1 MSLNLN
7 GDHMIDDFI
16 FNEEFKGEI
25 PESMAAVI
33 GVLGKEDAYKFYSF
47 FSDAQ
52 CVYVSEKSKK
62 ITEAVG
68 LEACK
73 RLAHCFYGEVIY
85 IPRAATILS
94 T

>member
-33 GVLGKEDAYKFYSF
+33 GVLGKEDAYILQTAR
-47 FSDAQ
+47 FSDFEN
-52 CVYVSEKSKK
+52 S
-62 ITEAVG
+62 
-68 LEACK
+68 
-73 RLAHCFYGEVIY
+73 
-85 IPRAATILS
+85 
-94 T
+94 